1 LIENWRGLVK
11 GSSYRPVLKDFREAA
26 RRISGVAVR
35 TPLVSLRKYR
45 EDHHIKLKPETLQP
59 IGSYKIRGVYNWA
72 CHLDATERSRGIA
85 TLSAGNMAQALG
97 YVANIFNVP
106 ARAVL
111 PDTAPK
117 TKVETVKRYGV
128 KVQVMPY
135 DQLTTYLN
143 NIPNDYCFL
152 HPFGEFSLMDGHGTI
167 GLEIMEDAP
176 ETDTIYVGVGSG
188 FLASGIALA
197 AKALRPDIR
206 VIGVNA
212 ENSPHMYESLK
223 AGKAVEVE
231 HKPTLADGI
240 AALASGGTLQLV
252 KEALDDLVLV
262 SEDQIRDAIRLLA
275 VENKIVAEGAGAA
288 SLAAALAVTKED
300 RGNAVCVITGGS
312 IDPGTLASILRQ

>member
-1 LIENWRGLVK
+1 LGENWRGLVK
-11 GSSYRPVLKDFREAA
+11 GSSYRPTLDDFRKAA
-26 RRISGVAVR
+26 KRISGVAVR
-35 TPLVSLRKYR
+35 TPLVSLRTYH
-45 EDHHIKLKPETLQP
+45 EDYHIKLKPEILQP

-72 CHLDATERSRGIA
+72 SHLGDKERARGIA
-85 TLSAGNMAQALG
+85 TLSAGNTAQALG

-117 TKVETVKRYGV
+117 SKVDAVKKYGV

-135 DQLTTYLN
+135 NQLNTYLN
-143 NIPNDYCFL
+143 NIPDDYCFL

-167 GLEIMEDAP
+167 GLEIMEDASD
-176 ETDTIYVGVGSG
+176 TDTIYVGVGAG

-197 AKALRPDIR
+197 AKALKPDIR

-240 AALASGGTLQLV
+240 AALASGDTLQLV
-252 KEALDDLVLV
+252 KESLDDLVLV
-262 SEDQIRDAIRLLA
+262 SEDQIRDAIRMLA

-288 SLAAALAVTKED
+288 SLAAALTVPKEE

-312 IDPGTLASILRQ
+312 IDPEKLADILRH